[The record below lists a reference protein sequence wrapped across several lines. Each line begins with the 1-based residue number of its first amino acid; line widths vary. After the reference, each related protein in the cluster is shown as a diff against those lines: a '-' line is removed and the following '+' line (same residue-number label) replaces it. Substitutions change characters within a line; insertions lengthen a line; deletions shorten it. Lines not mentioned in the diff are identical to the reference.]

1 MFATKEGPNGE
12 ELHRRGC
19 GTVGLSTLNKWVQ
32 MHQQDDLTI
41 AIETPLFQVIVA
53 MAV

>member
-1 MFATKEGPNGE
+1 MLTTKEGPNGE
-12 ELHRRGC
+12 ELHRCGC